1 MGDNGRN
8 GKEKDQEQHAL
19 AGPFGDPA
27 RPSAPHLPGK
37 SIRSAR
43 RVWLQS
49 GGCSTDRPSPRLI
62 LAYGARSRFTFA
74 TLEDE
79 ALDNLDEDHAL
90 KCDAG

>member
-8 GKEKDQEQHAL
+8 DKEKDQERHAL

-27 RPSAPHLPGK
+27 RPSAPHLTGK
-37 SIRSAR
+37 SSRSAR
-43 RVWLQS
+43 KVWLQL
-49 GGCSTDRPSPRLI
+49 GGCSTGSPSPRLI